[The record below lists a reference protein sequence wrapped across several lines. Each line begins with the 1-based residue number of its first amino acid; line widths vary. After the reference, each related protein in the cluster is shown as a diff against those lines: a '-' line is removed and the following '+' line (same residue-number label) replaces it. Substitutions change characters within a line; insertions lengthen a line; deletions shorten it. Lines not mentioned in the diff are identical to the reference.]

1 MSAPYSL
8 DLRERVLA
16 ASRADHLS
24 PGEIAARFR
33 VAHSTV
39 RNWLRRAR
47 ETGSVAAKP
56 HGGGMPPKVDA
67 AGAPVLEALVDDRN
81 ERTLAELAEGYRERT
96 GTVLSLHAVRRACVR
111 LDLRRKK
118 KVAGRGRAGAA
129 RRGRRA

>member
-1 MSAPYSL
+1 MPHGYSL

-24 PGEIAARFR
+24 PGLIAARFR
-33 VAHSTV
+33 VGESTV

-67 AGAPVLEALVDDRN
+67 AGGAVLKALVAEEN
-81 ERTLAELAEGYRERT
+81 TRTLDELAARYGERT
-96 GTVLSLHAVRRACVR
+96 GTAVSLHAVRRACQR
-111 LDLRRKK
+111 LDVRRKK
-118 KVAGRGRAGAA
+118 NQLRCQRAGA
-129 RRGRRA
+129 